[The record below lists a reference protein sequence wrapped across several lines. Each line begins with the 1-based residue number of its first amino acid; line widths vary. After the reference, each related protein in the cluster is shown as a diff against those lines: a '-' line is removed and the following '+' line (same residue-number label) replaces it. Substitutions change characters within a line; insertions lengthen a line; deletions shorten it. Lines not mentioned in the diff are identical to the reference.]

1 MTLLASCP
9 AYRLQ
14 NEEHLHRHE
23 LLESRRIAWCIC
35 AYVQRHHGLIGPL
48 FELLSIF
55 SYKSRV
61 DYTFLK
67 VFFLDVVAEQ
77 FTVEEKHAVS
87 GRLKEQSLS
96 QSTRAMNAAIC
107 CLVGLEHALSA
118 WGCIV
123 LCSMTC
129 QQFMVS
135 VSVCPC

>member
-1 MTLLASCP
+1 MQRSAKQNTMALLASCP
-9 AYRLQ
+9 AFRLQ

-23 LLESRRIAWCIC
+23 LLESRRIARCIC
-35 AYVQRHHGLIGPL
+35 AYVQRHHGLIAPL

-87 GRLKEQSLS
+87 GRL
-96 QSTRAMNAAIC
+96 R
-107 CLVGLEHALSA
+107 
-118 WGCIV
+118 
-123 LCSMTC
+123 
-129 QQFMVS
+129 
-135 VSVCPC
+135 